1 MRRLQIKLILAFL
14 RNALQ
19 VGAQGGLGIAAIIPL
34 AFAEGFR
41 ADRRGVPRR
50 EVHSTQGAT
59 DETGTGEAGLY
70 FDNPPRW
77 QVKRLPQGEI
87 LDLPSRNNLA

>member
-19 VGAQGGLGIAAIIPL
+19 VGAQGGLGIAAIVPL
-34 AFAEGFR
+34 AFAEGFQS
-41 ADRRGVPRR
+41 DRRGVPRR

-59 DETGTGEAGLY
+59 DETGTGEAGLHS
-70 FDNPPRW
+70 DNP
-77 QVKRLPQGEI
+77 Q
-87 LDLPSRNNLA
+87 